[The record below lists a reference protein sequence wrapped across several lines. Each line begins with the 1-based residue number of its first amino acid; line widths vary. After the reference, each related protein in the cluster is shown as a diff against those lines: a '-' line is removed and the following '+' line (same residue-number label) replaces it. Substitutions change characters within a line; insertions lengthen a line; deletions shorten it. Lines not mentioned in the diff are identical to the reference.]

1 MQHHN
6 TSSNIRT
13 TLFTLASA
21 AVLMAGLTGTSIALA
36 QGNAPIQVTVQN
48 SGYEQWGRP
57 AGMDN
62 PQAGCNDFDN
72 SRPVS
77 KFNVSVQ
84 VKNNAKKDMAS
95 WGMSVIK
102 NDGKEAF
109 VCYYIQDS
117 GFPTIAPGQF
127 ANVTFAAFMEKGET
141 AARVIV
147 IDDVVGQSAPIN
159 FNAAGKPTGSSK
171 PAPAPRPTATPRVT
185 TTNAINVSLLNT
197 GYEKWGRPVGMDNPQ
212 AGCSSFDDSRPV
224 TKYNI
229 SLQVK
234 NNSKQDMTDWY
245 AAVFKANGKEA
256 FVCYYIQ
263 DGGLPN
269 VPAGGMVNVT
279 FAAFME
285 PGEKAVKLVVFD
297 KNVGRTKDI
306 KLP

>member
-6 TSSNIRT
+6 TSTRICT
-13 TLFTLASA
+13 TLVSLSA
-21 AVLMAGLTGTSIALA
+21 ATVLMAGLTSASIALA
-36 QGNAPIQVTVQN
+36 QSNAPIQVTVQN
-48 SGYEQWGRP
+48 SGYENWGRP
-57 AGMDN
+57 VGMDN

-72 SRPVS
+72 SRPVT

-84 VKNNAKKDMAS
+84 VKNNSQKDMSS

-102 NDGKEAF
+102 NDGTEAY
-109 VCYYIQDS
+109 VCYYIQDG
-117 GFPTIAPGQF
+117 GFPTVAPGKF
-127 ANVTFAAFMEKGET
+127 ANVTFSAFMERGQT
-141 AARVIV
+141 ATRIVV

-159 FNAAGKPTGSSK
+159 FNTAGKPTNSSK
-171 PAPAPRPTATPRVT
+171 PAPTPRATATPRVT
-185 TTNAINVSLLNT
+185 STNAIQVTLQNT
-197 GYEKWGRPVGMDNPQ
+197 GYETWGRPIGMDDSN

-224 TKYNI
+224 TKYNA

-234 NNSKQDMTDWY
+234 NTSKQDMTDWY
-245 AAVFKANGKEA
+245 AAVYKADGKEA

-285 PGEKAVKLVVFD
+285 QGEKAAKLVVFD